1 MIQRNYIFACPNLI
15 EKLIHNF
22 NRFIPDQLIIALT
35 KNEITNQTSRTT
47 IRTSEKAG
55 AQIFLYIFHS
65 SPSVVTILGPKT
77 EMISYS
83 RAGLGNRVLD
93 DVTS

>member
-1 MIQRNYIFACPNLI
+1 M
-15 EKLIHNF
+15 
-22 NRFIPDQLIIALT
+22 
-35 KNEITNQTSRTT
+35 

-55 AQIFLYIFHS
+55 AEIFLYFFHS
-65 SPSVVTILGPKT
+65 SPSETMILGPKT
-77 EMISYS
+77 ETMSYS